1 MKPWTWVA
9 LVLIAVG
16 LAAFWGINRGP
27 QEDKTPPPAPVE
39 KVTLLNP
46 TGPTVVPLAPLAAG
60 KITGDLTVDVQ
71 YWKTND
77 EAVAALAS
85 NQADFAVLPLATA
98 ANIQANDIPLTL
110 LGVHEWKV
118 FYMVAAG
125 QQPFNGFESLAGQ
138 EIYLPVG
145 RGTTIDVLL
154 RSALLKSG
162 LDPEQDVKLVY
173 SPPQEI
179 VALFNAGKAVYAALP
194 EPFVTMTVSGGKG
207 RIVVDLQEYYGE
219 LADTKPRIPI
229 AGLFVKTSFFA
240 THPEETA
247 EVIRQFQASLDWY
260 ADNADQAVDLSQ
272 DVLPVPKP
280 VVLKSLDRAEF
291 CWEPV
296 KQCRDEVETFLV
308 QMRELYPEG
317 IKQLPNKGFY
327 GE

>member
-1 MKPWTWVA
+1 MKRWTWIA

-16 LAAFWGINRGP
+16 LAAFWVIKDRP
-27 QEDKTPPPAPVE
+27 QEEKTPPKVPVE

-60 KITGDLTVDVQ
+60 KITGDLTVEVQ

-85 NQADFAVLPLATA
+85 NKAEFAVLPLAPA

-110 LGVHEWKV
+110 LGIHEWKV

-125 QQPFNGFESLAGQ
+125 QQTFDGFESLAGQ

-145 RGTTIDVLL
+145 RGTTIDILL

-179 VALFNAGKAVYAALP
+179 VALFNAGKVVYAALP
-194 EPFVTMTVSGGKG
+194 EPFVTMTISGGKG
-207 RIVVDLQEYYGE
+207 RIVVDFQEYYGD

-240 THPEETA
+240 EHPEETA
-247 EVIRQFQASLDWY
+247 ELIRQFEASLDWY
-260 ADNADQAVDLSQ
+260 TNNTDEAVDLSQ

-291 CWEPV
+291 YWEPV
-296 KQCRDEVETFLV
+296 KQCRSEVETFLAK
-308 QMRELYPEG
+308 MRELYPEG
-317 IKQLPNKGFY
+317 IKQLPTKGFY

>member
-1 MKPWTWVA
+1 MKRWTWIA
-9 LVLIAVG
+9 LVIIVAG
-16 LAAFWGINRGP
+16 LVAFWEINDRP
-27 QEDKTPPPAPVE
+27 QEDKTTPQAPVE

-46 TGPTVVPLAPLAAG
+46 TGPTVVPLAPLAEG
-60 KITGDLTVDVQ
+60 KITGDLTVEVQ

-85 NQADFAVLPLATA
+85 NKAEFAVLPLATA

-125 QQPFNGFESLAGQ
+125 QQPFNGFESMAGQ

-154 RSALLKSG
+154 RSALLEAG

-179 VALFNAGKAVYAALP
+179 VALFNSGKAVYAALP
-194 EPFVTMTVSGGKG
+194 EPFVTMTVNGGKG
-207 RIVVDLQEYYGE
+207 QIVVDLQEYYGE
-219 LADTKPRIPI
+219 LADTDPRIPI

-240 THPEETA
+240 EHPEETA
-247 EVIRQFQASLDWY
+247 KLISQFEASLGWY
-260 ADNADQAVDLSQ
+260 TDNTEQAVDLSQ
-272 DVLPVPKP
+272 SVLPVPKP
-280 VVLKSLDRAEF
+280 VVLKSLERAEF
-291 CWEPV
+291 YWEPV
-296 KQCRDEVETFLV
+296 KQCRSEVETFLAKM
-308 QMRELYPEG
+308 QELYPEG
-317 IKQLPNKGFY
+317 IKQLPTKGFY